1 MPRSP
6 LNQVLP
12 IGEPSG
18 QRLDRPSP
26 TRVLLI
32 AWVLIG
38 LLGSV
43 WCFASPLMSV
53 PDEPAHTVKA
63 AAVAR
68 GQFSG
73 NSTGVQGERLTV
85 TVPGYIAKVDSIC
98 FAHRSEVTA
107 DCAAPID
114 SADRGP
120 TAAQTS
126 AGNYNPVYYAIV
138 GVASRGLSGE
148 TALYGMRLISTWLSA
163 FFLATVFSAAVTL
176 RRFVMPSLAAAV
188 AITPAV
194 LFLSASINPNALE
207 ISAAASVFMCLCSLL
222 ERSRRLETAHAE
234 MWYLAVAGA
243 LLANTRPVSLLW
255 LAVVVIA
262 AVLAYNL
269 KAFVRLLRHR
279 PAWAPMGLL
288 VLGTAFAL
296 GWVLNANSLESLL
309 PGTPIPSDVAAVT
322 MADRTFH
329 YVPEYVGI
337 LGWLD
342 TPAPPAVVY
351 TWVLAMGV
359 VLMAGMTSRPI
370 RGRWSVALLAV
381 VVLFAPVALQAA
393 SSETVGWIWQG
404 RYVLAVVAPL
414 LLACGVAA
422 RFAPLRMTPRTTSII
437 RWSLIA
443 LALSHTYLL
452 LEGLRRYTVGSAEGR
467 VNWTEMFDPA
477 WQPPFT
483 WQGLTLAYVAI
494 LALSGFCLYRL
505 VTLPRQT
512 ARKGAAHV
520 ARGSSARI
528 SVG

>member
-1 MPRSP
+1 MPKTP
-6 LNQVLP
+6 LKRTRGFGRATRRP
-12 IGEPSG
+12 
-18 QRLDRPSP
+18 LDGPSP
-26 TRVLLI
+26 GRVLLV

-38 LLGSV
+38 LLGTV

-85 TVPGYIAKVDSIC
+85 IVPGYIAKLENSTC
-98 FAHRSEVTA
+98 FAHHPEITA
-107 DCAAPID
+107 DCSPAVS

-138 GVASRGLSGE
+138 GMASRGLSGE
-148 TALYGMRLISTWLSA
+148 PALYGMRLLSTWLSA

-176 RRFVMPSLAAAV
+176 RRFVIPSLAAAV

-207 ISAAASVFMCLCSLL
+207 ISAAASVFMCLCSVL
-222 ERSRRLETAHAE
+222 ERSRRLETAHPT

-262 AVLAYNL
+262 SVLAYNL
-269 KAFVRLLRHR
+269 RAFGRLVQYR

-288 VLGTAFAL
+288 AVATTFAL
-296 GWVLNANSLESLL
+296 GWVMAADSFNSLLA
-309 PGTPIPSDVAAVT
+309 GTPIPSEVAAAT
-322 MADRTFH
+322 MADRTFV
-329 YVPEYVGI
+329 YVPEYVGF

-342 TPAPPAVVY
+342 TPPPAAVVY

-359 VLMAGMTSRPI
+359 VLMAGMTSRPV
-370 RGRWSVALLAV
+370 RGRWSVALLTV
-381 VVLFAPVALQAA
+381 VVLFAPIALQAS
-393 SSETVGWIWQG
+393 SSEKVGWIWQG
-404 RYVLAVVAPL
+404 RYILAVVSVL
-414 LLACGVAA
+414 ILACGVAA
-422 RFAPLRMTPRTTSII
+422 RFAPFRMTPWTTSII
-437 RWSLIA
+437 RWSLFA
-443 LALSHTYLL
+443 LALSHTYIL
-452 LEGLRRYTVGSAEGR
+452 LEGLRRYTVGNGQG
-467 VNWTEMFDPA
+467 VNWIEMVDPK

-483 WQGLTLAYVAI
+483 WQGLTIAYIAV
-494 LALSGFCLYRL
+494 LALAGYFLYRL
-505 VTLPRQT
+505 VALPRKT
-512 ARKGAAHV
+512 ARKQV
-520 ARGSSARI
+520 PLESSSRI
-528 SVG
+528 SAS